1 MIVSHLSNVRT
12 VSVHVGLQSAEK
24 ITTAE
29 LLAMLSTSL
38 WLILKLATMFV
49 KRMPDG
55 RTRSRHLGRE
65 RMYLVISFMT
75 RA

>member
-1 MIVSHLSNVRT
+1 
-12 VSVHVGLQSAEK
+12 
-24 ITTAE
+24 
-29 LLAMLSTSL
+29 MLSTSL